1 MQTCFLTSAFPDG
14 FSEAFVQ
21 ELKAT
26 LTHRDHFVFVASAF
40 DEAEKTEKYAK
51 AILTLFREA
60 DLDFKTLTLL
70 DDRLSD
76 SQIDQCLKQ
85 ADVIWLAGGDTLR
98 QHASFERIG
107 LREKLKTT
115 NAVIIGMSAGAINM
129 GDHVVLA
136 KQESDHIPQ
145 LSEYRGLGLTEIN
158 LEPHYDSS
166 NTEHKEEILQASRIA
181 PILALCDNA
190 FVKVKD
196 QQIQIYGEYTVF
208 DHSEK

>member
-1 MQTCFLTSAFPDG
+1 MQTFFLTSAFPNG
-14 FSEAFVQ
+14 FPEAFVQ
-21 ELKAT
+21 ELKAAIPQ
-26 LTHRDHFVFVASAF
+26 LNNFVFVASAF

-51 AILTLFREA
+51 AILTLFHEA

-70 DDRLSD
+70 DDRLSE

-85 ADVIWLAGGDTLR
+85 VDVIWLAGGDTLR

-145 LSEYRGLGLTEIN
+145 LSEYRGLGLTKIN
-158 LEPHYDSS
+158 LEPHYDAS
-166 NTEHKEEILQASRIA
+166 NIEHKEEIRQASRIA

-190 FVKVKD
+190 FVKVKG

-208 DHSEK
+208 DPMEK

>member
-1 MQTCFLTSAFPDG
+1 
-14 FSEAFVQ
+14 
-21 ELKAT
+21 
-26 LTHRDHFVFVASAF
+26 
-40 DEAEKTEKYAK
+40 
-51 AILTLFREA
+51 
-60 DLDFKTLTLL
+60 
-70 DDRLSD
+70 
-76 SQIDQCLKQ
+76 
-85 ADVIWLAGGDTLR
+85 
-98 QHASFERIG
+98 
-107 LREKLKTT
+107 
-115 NAVIIGMSAGAINM
+115 MSAGAINM

-208 DHSEK
+208 DHSEI